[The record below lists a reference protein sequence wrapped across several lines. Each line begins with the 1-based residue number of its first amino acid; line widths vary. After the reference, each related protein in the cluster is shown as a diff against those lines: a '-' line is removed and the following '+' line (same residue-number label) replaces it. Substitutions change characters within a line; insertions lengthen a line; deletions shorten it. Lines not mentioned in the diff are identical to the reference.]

1 MRTSANQQPQSRRET
16 ASSLAELPLN
26 FLTSLNDVQV
36 YEKDEARFEVE
47 LSRPPK
53 SFRWLKGSQEL
64 QSDDKYELIQ
74 EGHTYVL
81 LIRSAVYEDEAKY
94 MFEAE
99 DKRTSCKLVLQ
110 GSKNQKQMK
119 SVMRTVS
126 LFLDHPER
134 LVGFQ
139 NLI

>member
-1 MRTSANQQPQSRRET
+1 M
-16 ASSLAELPLN
+16 
-26 FLTSLNDVQV
+26 
-36 YEKDEARFEVE
+36 E

-53 SFRWLKGSQEL
+53 CFRWLKGSQEL

-99 DKRTSCKLVLQ
+99 DKRTSCKLNLQ
-110 GSKNQKQMK
+110 GSKHQKQIGGI
-119 SVMRTVS
+119 
-126 LFLDHPER
+126 PESHLSDFSCGR
-134 LVGFQ
+134 NSFGVCQ
-139 NLI
+139 TN

>member
-1 MRTSANQQPQSRRET
+1 M
-16 ASSLAELPLN
+16 
-26 FLTSLNDVQV
+26 
-36 YEKDEARFEVE
+36 E

-74 EGHTYVL
+74 EGHQYVL

-110 GSKNQKQMK
+110 GWKNPKADK
-119 SVMRTVS
+119 VYDGLHLPV
-126 LFLDHPER
+126 
-134 LVGFQ
+134 
-139 NLI
+139 